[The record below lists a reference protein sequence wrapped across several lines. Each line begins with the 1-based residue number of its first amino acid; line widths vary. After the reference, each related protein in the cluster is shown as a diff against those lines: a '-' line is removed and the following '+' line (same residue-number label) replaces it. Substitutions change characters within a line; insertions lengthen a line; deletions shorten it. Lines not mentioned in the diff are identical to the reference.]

1 MILPALFFYLF
12 AGVCVA
18 SAVMVIVS
26 RNPVHSVLFLI
37 LAFVNASGL
46 FVLMGAEFLWMVL
59 IFVYVGA
66 VATLF
71 LFVIMMLDFD
81 FTELRSGFLEYLPIG
96 LVIGA
101 IFLAELLLVG
111 GGWVINA
118 GVAKSITAAIPNNVS
133 NTEALG
139 LVLYTRY
146 IYYFQ
151 IAGMVLL
158 VAMIGAIVLT
168 LRHKANVKRQDIN
181 VQNARTPE
189 LAMSLRKVASGQG
202 LQDADAAEWVQL
214 RSVSDIISR
223 SARSCLQ
230 QGFSVSFS
238 TARTSSSS

>member
-46 FVLMGAEFLWMVL
+46 FILMGAEFLGMML
-59 IFVYVGA
+59 IVVYVGA
-66 VATLF
+66 VAVLF
-71 LFVIMMLDFD
+71 LFVIMMLDVD
-81 FTELRSGFLEYLPIG
+81 FVELREGFIEYLPIG
-96 LVIGA
+96 LVIGG
-101 IFLAELLLVG
+101 IFVVELLLVVFS
-111 GGWVINA
+111 WVINPST
-118 GVAKSITAAIPNNVS
+118 AKQITAAIPANVS

-139 LVLYTRY
+139 LVLYTKY
-146 IYYFQ
+146 IHYFQ

-168 LRHKANVKRQDIN
+168 LRHKAKVKRQDIN

-189 LAMSLRKVASGQG
+189 LAMAVRKVASGQG
-202 LQDADAAEWVQL
+202 LQDSDAAEWVK
-214 RSVSDIISR
+214 
-223 SARSCLQ
+223 
-230 QGFSVSFS
+230 
-238 TARTSSSS
+238 

>member
-46 FVLMGAEFLWMVL
+46 FILMGAEFLGMILVV
-59 IFVYVGA
+59 VYVGA
-66 VATLF
+66 VAVLF
-71 LFVIMMLDFD
+71 LFVIMMLDVD
-81 FTELRSGFLEYLPIG
+81 FTELREGFLEYLPFG

-111 GGWVINA
+111 GGWVINPN
-118 GVAKSITAAIPNNVS
+118 VVKSATSTIPANIS

-139 LVLYTRY
+139 LVLYTQY
-146 IYYFQ
+146 IHYFQ

-168 LRHKANVKRQDIN
+168 LRHKVSVKRQDIN

-189 LAMSLRKVASGQG
+189 LAMSVRKVASGQG
-202 LQDADAAEWVQL
+202 LQDADAPEWVK
-214 RSVSDIISR
+214 
-223 SARSCLQ
+223 
-230 QGFSVSFS
+230 
-238 TARTSSSS
+238 

>member
-1 MILPALFFYLF
+1 MILQALFFYLF
-12 AGVCVA
+12 AGICVA

-46 FVLMGAEFLWMVL
+46 FILMGAEFLGMVL
-59 IFVYVGA
+59 VFVYVGA

-71 LFVIMMLDFD
+71 LFVIMMLDVD
-81 FTELRSGFLEYLPIG
+81 FTELREGFIEYLPVG
-96 LVIGA
+96 LVIGG
-101 IFLAELLLVG
+101 IFLFELLLTVG
-111 GGWVINA
+111 FWIINP
-118 GVAKSITAAIPNNVS
+118 GTAKSITAAIPTNVS

-151 IAGMVLL
+151 LAGMVLL

-168 LRHKANVKRQDIN
+168 LRHKASVKRQDIN

-189 LAMSLRKVASGQG
+189 IAMSVRKVASGQG
-202 LQDADAAEWVQL
+202 LQDADAAEWVQ
-214 RSVSDIISR
+214 
-223 SARSCLQ
+223 
-230 QGFSVSFS
+230 
-238 TARTSSSS
+238 